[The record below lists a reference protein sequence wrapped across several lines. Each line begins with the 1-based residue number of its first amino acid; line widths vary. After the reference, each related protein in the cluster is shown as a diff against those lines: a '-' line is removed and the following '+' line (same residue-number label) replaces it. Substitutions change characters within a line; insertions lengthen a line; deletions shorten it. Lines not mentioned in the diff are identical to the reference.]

1 MNRLKII
8 LLVNQLGNGGAER
21 VVSLLAK
28 HLSKENNQIEVICLE
43 RNLIGTENFYQISSD
58 IPIHYLTNDTKTHSG
73 LHKLIELPILGWKLM
88 RYVQQNNIQLVQSH
102 LFRASYVNTFA
113 KLWAQML
120 GKRKHKMQFVTPGQ
134 VTYYDKKG
142 LLGKINIALI
152 RFCYPRA
159 DYIVFKSIEMQA
171 QATQRIPALAPCPQ
185 TVIYNPYDI
194 EAIQAQ
200 TKAEVDFYFN
210 PDKRY
215 LISVGRL
222 IKLKRTEI
230 ILNALTHLP
239 NDIELILVG
248 NGTEEADFKR
258 LAEQLNVRQRVHF
271 VGSQKN
277 PFAYL
282 NKSNL
287 FVMAS
292 ETEGFP
298 NVLVEAMLC
307 GIPVI
312 ASDCISGPRE
322 ILAPTTNPLKHLSIG
337 DHLELAKY
345 GILTPVGDVQ
355 GLVLAI
361 QHLLNEPEKA
371 KQLADAAYQRATD
384 FSLKI
389 IISRYQDIMHNTP

>member
-1 MNRLKII
+1 
-8 LLVNQLGNGGAER
+8 
-21 VVSLLAK
+21 
-28 HLSKENNQIEVICLE
+28 
-43 RNLIGTENFYQISSD
+43 
-58 IPIHYLTNDTKTHSG
+58 
-73 LHKLIELPILGWKLM
+73 
-88 RYVQQNNIQLVQSH
+88 
-102 LFRASYVNTFA
+102 
-113 KLWAQML
+113 
-120 GKRKHKMQFVTPGQ
+120 
-134 VTYYDKKG
+134 
-142 LLGKINIALI
+142 
-152 RFCYPRA
+152 
-159 DYIVFKSIEMQA
+159 
-171 QATQRIPALAPCPQ
+171 
-185 TVIYNPYDI
+185 
-194 EAIQAQ
+194 
-200 TKAEVDFYFN
+200 
-210 PDKRY
+210 
-215 LISVGRL
+215 
-222 IKLKRTEI
+222 
-230 ILNALTHLP
+230 
-239 NDIELILVG
+239 
-248 NGTEEADFKR
+248 
-258 LAEQLNVRQRVHF
+258 VHF